1 MKKNLNIYIEGI
13 PGCGKTTLLNKLGES
28 LDEYKIYIE
37 GDISPV
43 ELAWCSYMTEEQYN
57 RALLEFPEFEED
69 IRKHTVKED
78 IYYIVAYTRVHTD
91 KSEFYQ
97 HMEQFEIYSGRRSI
111 DEFKKIILHR
121 LKHFQGYN
129 NIFECSFFQ
138 NIVDELILFA
148 LYDDEQIVDFY
159 REMLSYIDLENF
171 LLIRL
176 ETKDI
181 ESTIFQIKKERVNE
195 RGEEDWYPIMME
207 YLNNSPYGQLHHYTN
222 LNDLVD
228 HFKRRIAVEDR
239 IMAELLINRCIQL
252 ESKNFDFDNLLMRIR
267 GGLYER

>member
-1 MKKNLNIYIEGI
+1 MNSNLNIYIEGI
-13 PGCGKTTLLNKLGES
+13 PGCGKTTLLNKLGWALE
-28 LDEYKIYIE
+28 EYKIYLE

-57 RALLEFPEFEED
+57 RTLLEFPEFEED

-78 IYYIVAYTRVHTD
+78 IYYIVAYTRVQTD
-91 KSEFYQ
+91 KCVFYQ
-97 HMEQFEIYSGRRSI
+97 HMEQFEIYSGRRSV
-111 DEFKKIILHR
+111 DEFNKIILHR
-121 LKHFQGYN
+121 LKHFHGYK

-159 REMLSYIDLENF
+159 REILSYVDLEKF

-181 ESTIFQIKKERVNE
+181 ESTILQIQKERVNE

-207 YLNNSPYGQLHHYTN
+207 YLNNSPYGRLHYYSD
-222 LNDLVD
+222 LNDLVE
-228 HFKRRIAVEDR
+228 HFKRRIAVEDMV
-239 IMAELLINRCIQL
+239 MAELLRDHCIRL
-252 ESKNFDFDNLLMRIR
+252 ESKNFDFDNLLM
-267 GGLYER
+267 LLEEKYCK